1 MIRRV
6 TVEWPDDRPFR
17 GRGGRPIRLL
27 AASDQREPAFEV
39 EKNRV
44 SIDPIDGV
52 IGCGDLDPR
61 WLAFLADAFHAPLV
75 YVRGNHDAGGDW
87 DEQHPVVPE
96 ALPSGGLTR
105 LAGVV
110 VGGLEWPE
118 GRDGGNRRRPDL
130 AWLQTIRLAWAAL
143 PGRGR
148 RRGEPLLVIS
158 HAAPEGA
165 GDAPDAYHRGFRAYR
180 WLLDRVRPPLWLHGH
195 TTTASVPELQ
205 VRAGVTTVLNVTGA
219 VVIELVSAGNGARPH
234 HDVGDPAGR

>member
-1 MIRRV
+1 M
-6 TVEWPDDRPFR
+6 
-17 GRGGRPIRLL
+17 
-27 AASDQREPAFEV
+27 
-39 EKNRV
+39 K
-44 SIDPIDGV
+44 
-52 IGCGDLDPR
+52 
-61 WLAFLADAFHAPLV
+61 
-75 YVRGNHDAGGDW
+75 
-87 DEQHPVVPE
+87 
-96 ALPSGGLTR
+96 
-105 LAGVV
+105 
-110 VGGLEWPE
+110 
-118 GRDGGNRRRPDL
+118 RRRPDL